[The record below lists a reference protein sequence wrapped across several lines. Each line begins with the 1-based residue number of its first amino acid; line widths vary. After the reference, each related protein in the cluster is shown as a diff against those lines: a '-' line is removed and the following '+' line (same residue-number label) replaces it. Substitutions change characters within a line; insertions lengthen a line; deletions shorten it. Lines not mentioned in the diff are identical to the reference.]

1 MNETARHKLERC
13 IGLLEQGSLTAADL
27 RDLAAASSSAFAGQR
42 QELLY
47 LQTATTSVT
56 SEVIGM
62 LLVAGGKV
70 SDGPLDAGEW
80 PYKSVL
86 EAMEDGWRVVR
97 FPVQLP
103 AGHTQDAHITC
114 EFVLERWGP

>member
-1 MNETARHKLERC
+1 MNQTARNQLEHCIALLER
-13 IGLLEQGSLTAADL
+13 GSLTEADL
-27 RDLAAASSSAFAGQR
+27 RDLASSSSSSAGKR

-62 LLVAGGKV
+62 SLVAGGKV
-70 SDGPLDAGEW
+70 SDGAMDAAEW
-80 PYKSVL
+80 PYQTVL
-86 EAMEDGWRVVR
+86 EAMEEGWRVVR

-114 EFVLERWGP
+114 EFVLERWRP

>member
-80 PYKSVL
+80 PVQVRPRG
-86 EAMEDGWRVVR
+86 DGGRLAR
-97 FPVQLP
+97 RALP
-103 AGHTQDAHITC
+103 GAAARRTHAGRPHH
-114 EFVLERWGP
+114 L

>member
-1 MNETARHKLERC
+1 MNETARNKLENC
-13 IGLLEQGSLTAADL
+13 IALLEQGSLTGADL
-27 RDLAAASSSAFAGQR
+27 LDLVAASSSDGKR

-47 LQTATTSVT
+47 LQTATTSVN

-62 LLVAGGKV
+62 SLVAGGEV
-70 SDGPLDAGEW
+70 SDGPMDPGQW

-114 EFVLERWGP
+114 EFVLERRGP

>member
-1 MNETARHKLERC
+1 MNETARNKLENC
-13 IGLLEQGSLTAADL
+13 IALLERGSITEADL
-27 RDLAAASSSAFAGQR
+27 RDLAAASSSDGQR

-62 LLVAGGKV
+62 SLVAGGKV
-70 SDGPLDAGEW
+70 SDGAMDATEW
-80 PYKSVL
+80 PYKTVL
-86 EAMEDGWRVVR
+86 EAMEEGWRVVR

-114 EFVLERWGP
+114 EFVLERWRP

>member
-1 MNETARHKLERC
+1 MNETARNKLERC

-62 LLVAGGKV
+62 SLVAGGEV
-70 SDGPLDAGEW
+70 SDGPMDPGQW

>member
-1 MNETARHKLERC
+1 MNETSRNQLQHC
-13 IGLLEQGSLTAADL
+13 IALLEQGTLTEADL
-27 RDLAAASSSAFAGQR
+27 RDLASSSSSSAGQR

-62 LLVAGGKV
+62 SLVAGGKV
-70 SDGPLDAGEW
+70 SDGAMDAAEW
-80 PYKSVL
+80 PYKTVL
-86 EAMEDGWRVVR
+86 EAMEEGWRVVR

-114 EFVLERWGP
+114 EFVLERWRP